1 MSAGS
6 ILEMRAAG
14 EAGAVSEGLKAPS
27 RNFRRLPGA
36 LWHVSQSPFLS

>member
-27 RNFRRLPGA
+27 RNFRSYLEPSDMYLRA
-36 LWHVSQSPFLS
+36 PF